1 MEFKEKEMSVQ
12 LIKKEAKYYTGGGEE
27 TTKLYYDGFEVL
39 RTTSTGVKIN
49 WKAPLWRIVWGY
61 LQYVYY
67 SIKCWLDT
75 PLRYALFIMVFTG
88 IALTT
93 LWLLTSA

>member
-1 MEFKEKEMSVQ
+1 MSVQ
-12 LIKKEAKYYTGGGEE
+12 LTKKEAKYYTGGSEE

-61 LQYVYY
+61 LQYIYY
-67 SIKCWLDT
+67 SIKKRCISIIKWLGENAGPTD
-75 PLRYALFIMVFTG
+75 I
-88 IALTT
+88 I
-93 LWLLTSA
+93 